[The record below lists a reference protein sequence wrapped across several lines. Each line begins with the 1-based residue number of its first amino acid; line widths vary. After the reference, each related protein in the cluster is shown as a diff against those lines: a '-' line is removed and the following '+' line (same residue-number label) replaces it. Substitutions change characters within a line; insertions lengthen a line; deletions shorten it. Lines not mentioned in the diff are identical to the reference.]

1 MTSPERLLR
10 EWNLY
15 PKKPLGQNFLK
26 DPSTAEMIVTRAG
39 ILPEDVVLEIGAGL
53 GALTIPAARVAK
65 KVYTVEKDRMLIPL
79 LEHEIRKSG
88 LKNIT
93 VLNQN
98 ILDVGIPQ
106 IADNES
112 CKLTVMGNLPYNIS
126 SQILIQALNARSRI
140 THCILMLQKELA
152 QRITAPPGGRDYG
165 RLSVMLQYCAEV
177 KKIVEVKAA
186 LFFPQ
191 PKVDSEIVE
200 IKFMK
205 TQKFLAENEM
215 FFFKVIKAAFSKR
228 RKMLKN
234 TLAGSELEIDAATAK
249 EMLLSVGIDPSRRA
263 ETLSV
268 AEFVKLSNALGSSA
282 SAHP

>member
-1 MTSPERLLR
+1 MTSPARLLR

-39 ILPEDVVLEIGAGL
+39 LLPEDIVLEIGAGL
-53 GALTIPAARVAK
+53 GALTIPVARMAK

-88 LKNIT
+88 LENIT

-98 ILDVGIPQ
+98 ILDVDIPQ

-126 SQILIQALNARSRI
+126 SQVLIKTLNARSCI

-152 QRITAPPGGRDYG
+152 QRIITSPGGKEYG
-165 RLSVMLQYCAEV
+165 RLSVMLQYCAKV
-177 KKIVEVKAA
+177 QKIAEVKAA
-186 LFFPQ
+186 FFFPK
-191 PKVDSEIVE
+191 PKVDSEIVG
-200 IKFMK
+200 IKFAE
-205 TQKFLAENEM
+205 TQNFLPDNEM

-234 TLAGSELEIDAATAK
+234 TLAGSELEIDAETAK
-249 EMLLSVGIDPSRRA
+249 ETLLGVGIDPSRRA

-268 AEFVKLSNALGSSA
+268 EEFVKLSNALGRQI
-282 SAHP
+282 HPH

>member
-177 KKIVEVKAA
+177 KKIAEVKAA

-234 TLAGSELEIDAATAK
+234 TLAGSELEIDAAIAK
-249 EMLLSVGIDPSRRA
+249 ETLLSVGIDPSRRA

-268 AEFVKLSNALGSSA
+268 AEFVKLSNALGNSA